1 MLSLEAMNDT
11 IQLLRAWSE
20 HGSEEAFARLVAQ
33 HIDLVYS
40 VAVRKVA
47 GHTGLAADVTQTVFT
62 DLARKAR
69 TLRAEGSLAGWLHRH
84 TCLTAATVQ
93 RGEWRR
99 RAREETAVVMQ
110 ALENSPDDP
119 AWSRL
124 APLLDDAVNALSD
137 ADRRAILLRFY
148 ERRDLRAVGSALGV
162 GEDAAQ
168 KRVSRA
174 LDKLRDWLAT
184 RGVTSTAA
192 ALATALNA
200 HSIAAA
206 PAGLSA
212 AVTSTAIAATSASAA
227 SVGTL
232 GLLELMTHAKAKFAV
247 GAAIATAVATP
258 LVWQENVIVTVRAE
272 NRDLSVR
279 IEPLESLRAEQSRL
293 ARQPRAEDAGARAVR
308 ERGELERLRGDVATL
323 RDQLQRV
330 RAVRLAARPANVARS
345 EASAASPDGFISV
358 EEARDMGAA
367 TGEALLQSL
376 YYAVRTGN
384 TNRIFELGDWTAEGA
399 RQSAEKM
406 IRELTDGAANRRDK
420 IGEGIAFRVVKQ
432 VPLEGGDTAV
442 VIQLRD
448 GKDAVRASAQS
459 ALLTR
464 RFGNEWRVVMGK
476 EGPVELKLSEELLRD

>member
-11 IQLLRAWSE
+11 VQLLRAWSE

-47 GHTGLAADVTQTVFT
+47 GHTGLAADVTQTVFA

-84 TCLTAATVQ
+84 TCLTAATAL
-93 RGEWRR
+93 RGELRR

-168 KRVSRA
+168 KRVARA

-192 ALATALNA
+192 ALATALSA
-200 HSIAAA
+200 HTIAAA

-212 AVTSTAIAATSASAA
+212 AVTSTALAAASASAA
-227 SVGTL
+227 GVGAL
-232 GLLELMTHAKAKFAV
+232 SFLELMTDAKAKFAV
-247 GAAIATAVATP
+247 GAAIAAAVATP
-258 LVWQENVIVTVRAE
+258 LVWQENAIATVRAE
-272 NRDLSVR
+272 NRDLTTRV
-279 IEPLESLRAEQSRL
+279 EPLESLRAEQSRL
-293 ARQPRAEDAGARAVR
+293 ARRPSADDAAARALR
-308 ERGELERLRGDVATL
+308 EREELERLRRDVALL
-323 RDQLQRV
+323 RGQLE
-330 RAVRLAARPANVARS
+330 RARAARLAANS
-345 EASAASPDGFISV
+345 SAPTRNGAPGTAPDGFMTV
-358 EEARDMGAA
+358 EDARDVGAA
-367 TGEALLQSL
+367 TGEALMQSL

-384 TNRIFELGDWTAEGA
+384 TNRIFELGDWSAEGA
-399 RQSAEKM
+399 RETAAEM
-406 IRELTDGAANRRDK
+406 IRELTEGAASHREK
-420 IGEGIAFRVVKQ
+420 VGVGIAFRVVRE
-432 VPLEGGDTAV
+432 VPLEDGDTAV
-442 VIQLRD
+442 VMQLRH
-448 GKDAVRASAQS
+448 GQGNAQASARS
-459 ALLTR
+459 ALLIR
-464 RFGNEWRVVMGK
+464 RFGNQWRVVMGK
-476 EGPVELKLSEELLRD
+476 QGPVELKLSDEFLRD